1 MSQLNYKH
9 LHYFW
14 VIAREQSVSR
24 AAEHLHLTP
33 QTLSGQLSKLE
44 ENIGIELFARRGRSL
59 ALTDMGEVVFEYA
72 DAMFS
77 SGQEL
82 KEILDGRR
90 LGHGGRLRV
99 GVADV
104 VPKLLVHRFLKEGIE
119 AFPEYFLSCYE
130 GKHEDLVQRMAS
142 HKIDI
147 VISDRGTDESF
158 AARTFLHPLGSNEV
172 CFFASTEVA
181 SQLKGAFPH
190 NLDGAPM
197 LLPTPNTL
205 VRRDLERWFEAQK
218 IKPIVIAEFEDTALL
233 KVFGSE
239 GLGCFPAPRSIG
251 AEIEAQYHVRNVGMT
266 AVRESYYGITVERR
280 IRNAAALAVLSTA
293 KNVLA
298 N

>member
-14 VIAREQSVSR
+14 VIAREQSISR

-33 QTLSGQLSKLE
+33 QTLSGQLAKLE
-44 ENIGIELFARRGRSL
+44 ESIGIELFSRRGRSL
-59 ALTDMGEVVFEYA
+59 VLTDMGEVVYEYT

-77 SGQEL
+77 AGQEL

-99 GVADV
+99 GIADV

-130 GKHEDLVQRMAS
+130 GKHEGLVQLMAS

-147 VISDRGTDESF
+147 VISDRSSDESF
-158 AARTFLHPLGSNEV
+158 AARTFSHPLGSNEV
-172 CFFASTEVA
+172 CFFGASEVVDKL
-181 SQLKGAFPH
+181 SGEFPR

-205 VRRDLERWFEAQK
+205 VRRDLERWFEAEK
-218 IKPIVIAEFEDTALL
+218 VKPVVIAEFEDTALL
-233 KVFGSE
+233 KVFGAE

-251 AEIEAQYHVRNVGMT
+251 AEIESQYGVRNIGIT
-266 AVRESYYGITVERR
+266 GVRERYFGITIERR

-298 N
+298 D